1 MNKYVKFS
9 LIGVIVIVALAA
21 IVDVTNLIF
30 NEESSEVGSSS
41 QYLGP
46 SDEEAKNNAIKLHF
60 NNNGHAEWRGDITN
74 ETTYFTVKLKKGQTV
89 EVDADVM
96 YSWNLL
102 SPSGQEIGCGDDI
115 RYCIAGP
122 AAALSL
128 EGEEVEVATAPVD
141 GDYMIEATYRVCG
154 LETGC
159 NPINDT
165 ITFIV
170 R

>member
-89 EVDADVM
+89 QVVADTM
-96 YSWNLL
+96 YSWNLV
-102 SPSGQEIGCGDDI
+102 SPDGNDIGCGGDMT
-115 RYCIAGP
+115 YCIASQP
-122 AAALSL
+122 DAQ
-128 EGEEVEVATAPVD
+128 EGEEVSVATAPAD
-141 GDYMIEATYRVCG
+141 GTYQIETTYRVCG

-159 NPINDT
+159 SPINDT